1 MKELR
6 DEGRDQQKGRY
17 HKATDKEGHRRCR
30 RKERTRK
37 MKRQSK
43 QRRREGESEQDDQNP
58 PKKINSMTARG
69 GEKIVGEFENELWRW
84 TPTKSA

>member
-1 MKELR
+1 
-6 DEGRDQQKGRY
+6 
-17 HKATDKEGHRRCR
+17 
-30 RKERTRK
+30 

-43 QRRREGESEQDDQNP
+43 QRRREGESEQDDPNP